1 MAIVQNPVTGRSKNA
16 FANAIFTTI
25 LGKNVMRSR
34 PLSVANPRTQ
44 AQQNARLLLALLSK
58 TGKRFAKYI
67 ERGLSESA
75 VGMYPRNLFTKLN
88 GDLFGFGASNQL
100 IINPEKLIISKGAL
114 YPTPT
119 IISAT
124 TTPGTGTVLI
134 FNPQTTEVNPS
145 VLYDVIV
152 YDATTLEIVV
162 TKEMVPSYQI
172 GTVTL
177 NNAGVQSGQYAIL
190 YAYNTVTGQ
199 ATDSALI
206 QI

>member
-88 GDLFGFGASNQL
+88 GDLFGFDASNQL
-100 IINPEKLIISKGAL
+100 IINPENLIISKGSL

-124 TTPGTGTVLI
+124 TTPGTGTVLT

-145 VLYDVIV
+145 VVYDAIV

-162 TKEMVPSYQI
+162 VKEMIPSYQS
-172 GTVTL
+172 GTVAL

>member
-88 GDLFGFGASNQL
+88 GDLFGFDASNQL
-100 IINPEKLIISKGAL
+100 IIYPAKLIISKGSL

-124 TTPGTGTVLI
+124 TTPGTGTVLT

-145 VLYDVIV
+145 VVYDAIV

-162 TKEMVPSYQI
+162 VKEMVPSYQS
-172 GTVTL
+172 GTVAL